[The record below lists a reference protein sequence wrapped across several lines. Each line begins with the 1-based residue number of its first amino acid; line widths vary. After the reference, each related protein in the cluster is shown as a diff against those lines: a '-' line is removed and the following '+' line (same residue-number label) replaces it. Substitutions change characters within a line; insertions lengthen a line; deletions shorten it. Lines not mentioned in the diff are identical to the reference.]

1 MYVKINNGVVEHYPY
16 SVERL
21 RSDNPNVSFP
31 KEPSDELLSEWGV
44 FPVGYQSQPEYNSS
58 TQRVDHSA
66 EPELVE
72 GNWVLTKTV
81 VSLTSEQQA
90 AVDDAAAILVRKRR
104 DALLKETDWY
114 GLSDVTMSTEMAT
127 YRQAL
132 RDITTH
138 ANFPNLTE
146 TDWPNKPE

>member
-1 MYVKINNGVVEHYPY
+1 MYVKINNGVIEHYPY
-16 SVERL
+16 TLERL

-66 EPELVE
+66 EPKLVE
-72 GNWVLTKTV
+72 GNWILTKTV

-146 TDWPNKPE
+146 TDWPTKPE

>member
-1 MYVKINNGVVEHYPY
+1 MYVKINNGVIEHYPY
-16 SVERL
+16 TLERL

-58 TQRVDHSA
+58 TQMVDHSA

-72 GNWVLTKTV
+72 GNWILTKTV

-114 GLSDVTMSTEMAT
+114 GLSDVTMPAEMAT

-138 ANFPNLTE
+138 ANFPTLTE
-146 TDWPNKPE
+146 TDWPTKPE